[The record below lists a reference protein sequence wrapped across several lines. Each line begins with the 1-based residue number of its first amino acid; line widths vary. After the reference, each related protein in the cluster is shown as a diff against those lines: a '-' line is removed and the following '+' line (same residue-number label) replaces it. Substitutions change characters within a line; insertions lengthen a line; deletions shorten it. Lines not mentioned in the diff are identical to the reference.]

1 MKRTVEI
8 VLSVLG
14 VIVSFIMTGTGVA
27 FLYLKNNEDFLRYLD
42 TGWSENENVYTLD
55 QLSQA
60 GTMFILPGLIG
71 IVLGASAAM
80 LLKGNRS
87 PKLAGWGLIIVSV
100 VICIISLFG
109 SIPAMFFVVAGIVA
123 LVKRPKGNVER

>member
-14 VIVSFIMTGTGVA
+14 VIVSLVMAGTGVV
-27 FLYLKNNEDFLRYLD
+27 FLYLKNNEAFLRYLD
-42 TGWSENENVYTLD
+42 TGWSESQNAYTLD

-60 GTMFILPGLIG
+60 GTMFILPGIIG
-71 IVLGASAAM
+71 IVFGASAAM

-109 SIPAMFFVVAGIVA
+109 FIPAMFFIVAGIVA
-123 LVKRPKGNVER
+123 LVKKPKGNAER

>member
-14 VIVSFIMTGTGVA
+14 VIVSLVMIGTGAV
-27 FLYLKNNEDFLRYLD
+27 FLYLKNNEAFLRYLD
-42 TGWSENENVYTLD
+42 SGWSESQNAYTLD

-60 GTMFILPGLIG
+60 GTMFILSGIIG
-71 IVLGASAAM
+71 IVLGVSAAM

-87 PKLAGWGLIIVSV
+87 PRLVGWGLIIVSV

-109 SIPAMFFVVAGIVA
+109 AIPALFFIVAGIVT
-123 LVKRPKGNVER
+123 LVRKPKGNAER

>member
-1 MKRTVEI
+1 
-8 VLSVLG
+8 
-14 VIVSFIMTGTGVA
+14 
-27 FLYLKNNEDFLRYLD
+27 
-42 TGWSENENVYTLD
+42 
-55 QLSQA
+55 
-60 GTMFILPGLIG
+60 
-71 IVLGASAAM
+71 M
-80 LLKGNRS
+80 LLKGNRN